1 MRNFVNKF
9 QFIANDNRSE
19 ITINF
24 SEVYPI
30 IPEEPGTP
38 ITTSTE
44 LVSSLVMSEDTAKE
58 LAKRLLK
65 ALGE

>member
-1 MRNFVNKF
+1 MRKFVNRF

-30 IPEEPGTP
+30 IPEESGTP
-38 ITTSTE
+38 ITTGTE

>member
-1 MRNFVNKF
+1 MRKFVNRF

-24 SEVYPI
+24 CEVYPI
-30 IPEEPGTP
+30 IPEESGTP
-38 ITTSTE
+38 ITTGTE

-58 LAKRLLK
+58 LAKRLLN

>member
-1 MRNFVNKF
+1 MRKFVNRF

-30 IPEEPGTP
+30 IPEESGTP
-38 ITTSTE
+38 ITTGTE

-65 ALGE
+65 DLGE

>member
-1 MRNFVNKF
+1 MRKFVNRF

-30 IPEEPGTP
+30 IPEESGTP
-38 ITTSTE
+38 ITTGTE

-58 LAKRLLK
+58 LAKRLLN